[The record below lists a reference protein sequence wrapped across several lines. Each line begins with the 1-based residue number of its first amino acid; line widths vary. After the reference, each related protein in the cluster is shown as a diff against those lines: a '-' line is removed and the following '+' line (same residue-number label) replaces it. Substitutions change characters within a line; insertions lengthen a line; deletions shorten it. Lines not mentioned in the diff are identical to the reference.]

1 MIAKGEVFIGDR
13 QVLSPALK
21 VDPDT
26 AVVKVGKHTVRG
38 DGEGHAGAV
47 ASKLP
52 RLVLVHKLPGELVTR
67 SDPEGRPTLFG
78 RLSAMSLGSGLKAV
92 GRLDMQSEGLL
103 LLTDDGGFSRFLEH
117 PASRIKRVYRVR
129 VFGEVSEWK
138 LRQLRRGVTVGKE
151 TFRPMG
157 VVVEGG
163 QSRGAAAGARG
174 RGNGGTA
181 RNGKSSGGLLAPRG
195 NVWLRVTLSE
205 GRNREIRR
213 ALASVQLRVGRLVR
227 TGFGPYK
234 LDGIHR
240 GSAVEVRTP
249 ERIWQRARLWLQ
261 GKGKPSRA
269 AESSNSGRERPA
281 AAGLGGLAARTLPR
295 ATAEALS
302 DSEWELGDGE
312 TALSGSE
319 GWSGRESDLGGEE
332 GEEGEEQH
340 EDDEAGEE
348 EWASIARE
356 TLAELQAELA
366 ERAGGG
372 GSEDSSGRA

>member
-1 MIAKGEVFIGDR
+1 MISKGEVFIGDR

-26 AVVKVGKHTVRG
+26 AIVRVGKHTVRG
-38 DGEGHAGAV
+38 DDEGHSGAV

-67 SDPEGRPTLFG
+67 ADPEGRPTLFG

-138 LRQLRRGVTVGKE
+138 LRQLRRGVTVGSE

-163 QSRGAAAGARG
+163 QARGTGSSGRG
-174 RGNGGTA
+174 RGKSAGHRGD
-181 RNGKSSGGLLAPRG
+181 KSSGGLLAPRG

-213 ALASVQLRVGRLVR
+213 ALSSVQLRVGRLVR
-227 TGFGPYK
+227 IGFGPYK

-249 ERIWQRARLWLQ
+249 ERVWQRAKLWLQ
-261 GKGKPSRA
+261 GKGKPA
-269 AESSNSGRERPA
+269 AGEARSAVPA
-281 AAGLGGLAARTLPR
+281 ARMGGLAARTLASPLPLSD
-295 ATAEALS
+295 ESQS
-302 DSEWELGDGE
+302 DSEWGIDDEGSLAGLAE
-312 TALSGSE
+312 MSGTD
-319 GWSGRESDLGGEE
+319 SDLSDQDG
-332 GEEGEEQH
+332 
-340 EDDEAGEE
+340 DDIDE
-348 EWASIARE
+348 EWARTARE
-356 TLAELQAELA
+356 TLAELQTELA
-366 ERAGGG
+366 DRVRGG
-372 GSEDSSGRA
+372 GSAGSSDRA